1 MNISL
6 SEYTFTLKFCR
17 IVFEKF
23 DFQKVERERYK
34 NDRITVD
41 TESSDKQYLYLDTK
55 LSKHNV
61 NIR

>member
-1 MNISL
+1 MLNGLERIGTISGKRL
-6 SEYTFTLKFCR
+6 RSRF
-17 IVFEKF
+17 
-23 DFQKVERERYK
+23 K